1 MIIKKIFPFCLCF
14 LISFCFVNFTTAQ
27 TKGVSK
33 KELKEY
39 QTLIK
44 KSYDKDGNP
53 LEVSVTDAARIKTI
67 YANMTVKQ
75 KAKLEKKNLPNPN
88 VKISGTAKG
97 GTKTSS
103 LLPTDATYFIDKKA
117 VSPEE
122 AMKTISDNRFRM
134 IRKKTDDGY
143 EFHITLL

>member
-1 MIIKKIFPFCLCF
+1 MMSKKFFPFLFCLF
-14 LISFCFVNFTTAQ
+14 ISFCFVNSATAQ
-27 TKGVSK
+27 DKGVTK

-44 KSYDKDGNP
+44 NCYDEDGKP
-53 LEVSVTDAARIKTI
+53 LEVSKVDAARIETI
-67 YANMTVKQ
+67 YENMTAKQ
-75 KAKLEKKNLPNPN
+75 KQKMAKKNLPSPSTD
-88 VKISGTAKG
+88 ILGTAKG
-97 GTKTSS
+97 VTKTNTV
-103 LLPTDATYFIDKKA
+103 LPSDASYFIDKKS

-134 IRKKTDDGY
+134 IRKKTDEGY